1 MQREIETLPP
11 PRAGRKEWIGLA
23 VISLACVLYVM
34 DLTVLHLAIPAIS
47 ADLRPSSAELLWM
60 IDIYGFVV
68 AGSLITMGTLGD
80 RIGRR
85 RLLMIG
91 AAAFGVAS
99 VLAAFSTSAGMLIA
113 TRAMLGVAGA
123 TLAPSTLSL
132 IRNMFLDP
140 RQRTQAIGIWIT
152 SFSVGGAIGPLAG
165 GVVLEFFWWGA
176 VFLLAVPVMAVLLI
190 LGPRFLPE
198 YRDPNAGR
206 PDLTSAALSLA
217 AVLAVIFGLKQIA
230 QDGVAWLP
238 ALSIV
243 AGLALCVVFVKRQ
256 RRLANPFIDL
266 QLFREPAF
274 SASLATYGVGILLVF
289 GGFLF
294 LPQYL
299 QLVLD
304 LSPLEAGLWTLP
316 WALAFVV
323 GSNVTPI
330 IARRIR
336 PATLM
341 AGGLVMAAAGFA
353 VFTLVDGGSGFGE
366 IVLGSVLFS
375 LGTSPLFTLTNDLII
390 GSAPPE
396 RAGAAAGISETSAE
410 LGGAMGIAVFG
421 SIGVAIYR
429 GVLAGAVP
437 AGVPI
442 AAAEA
447 ARDTLAEAL
456 TVARELPGG
465 VGTALIEVA
474 RGAFTQG
481 LHVTALISLIG
492 ALALAVFV
500 LALLRHVPTLSAEP
514 EPAFPPDQFLPPDHP
529 EWPGHWERPPVAWE
543 ALGVGVD
550 GPDALAQARLAL
562 VEMPEAL
569 RQVILLRDVEGRTPD
584 EVREALSLS
593 PEDERAMLHQ
603 ARGLV
608 RTRLER
614 YFEGRGN
621 DGES

>member
-1 MQREIETLPP
+1 
-11 PRAGRKEWIGLA
+11 
-23 VISLACVLYVM
+23 
-34 DLTVLHLAIPAIS
+34 
-47 ADLRPSSAELLWM
+47 
-60 IDIYGFVV
+60 
-68 AGSLITMGTLGD
+68 
-80 RIGRR
+80 
-85 RLLMIG
+85 
-91 AAAFGVAS
+91 
-99 VLAAFSTSAGMLIA
+99 VLAAFSTSPGMLIA
-113 TRAMLGVAGA
+113 TRAVLGLAGA

-152 SFSVGGAIGPLAG
+152 SFSVGGAVGPLAG

-176 VFLLAVPVMAVLLI
+176 VFLLAVPVMAFLLI
-190 LGPRFLPE
+190 LGPKFLPE
-198 YRDPNAGR
+198 YRDPEAGR
-206 PDLTSAALSLA
+206 PDLASAALSLA

-230 QDGVAWLP
+230 LVGLAWLP
-238 ALSIV
+238 VLSIV
-243 AGLALCVVFVKRQ
+243 GGLAIGRAFVWRQ
-256 RRLANPFIDL
+256 RSLADPLIDL
-266 QLFREPAF
+266 ELFRSRAF

-294 LPQYL
+294 LPQFL

-336 PATLM
+336 PAPLM
-341 AGGLVMAAAGFA
+341 ASGLVVAAAGFA
-353 VFTLVDGGSGFGE
+353 LFTQVDGDSGFAE

-396 RAGAAAGISETSAE
+396 RAGAAAGVSETSAE
-410 LGGAMGIAVFG
+410 LGGALGIAVFG

-429 GVLAGAVP
+429 GVLAGALP

-447 ARDTLAEAL
+447 AQDTLAEAL
-456 TVARELPGG
+456 TVARELPGR
-465 VGTALIEVA
+465 VGTALVEVA

-481 LHVTALISLIG
+481 LHVTAFISMIG
-492 ALALAVFV
+492 AIALAVFV
-500 LALLRHVPTLSAEP
+500 LTLLRHVPTPSAEP
-514 EPAFPPDQFLPPDHP
+514 EPAFPPDRFLPPDHP
-529 EWPGHWERPPVAWE
+529 EWPGHWETPPVAWE
-543 ALGVGVD
+543 ALGVSVD
-550 GPDALAQARLAL
+550 GHDTLEQTRYAL
-562 VEMPEAL
+562 VEMPEPL

-584 EVREALSLS
+584 EVSEALALS
-593 PEDERAMLHQ
+593 SDDQRDLLHQ
-603 ARGLV
+603 ARNLV
-608 RTRLER
+608 RARLER
-614 YFEGRGN
+614 YFEGIRN
-621 DGES
+621 DDGP